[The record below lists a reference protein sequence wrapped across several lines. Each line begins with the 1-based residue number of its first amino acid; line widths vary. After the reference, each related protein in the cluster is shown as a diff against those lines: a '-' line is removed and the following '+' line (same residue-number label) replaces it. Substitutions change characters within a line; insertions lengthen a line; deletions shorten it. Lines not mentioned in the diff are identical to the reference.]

1 MLKEILLAGKTAR
14 KKSVRIFT
22 VTLSAK
28 HGWIIDVKA
37 IVLRIN
43 SGGGSALVSENLWRE
58 LTLAKA
64 DKPVVVSFGDVSAS
78 GGYYLS
84 CNADSIFADPMTITG
99 SIGVF
104 SMFFNTQDFFKNK
117 LGITFD
123 GVHTA
128 RQPDAITHVSAADGS
143 AEKIYAK

>member
-1 MLKEILLAGKTAR
+1 MQKEILLAEKTVR
-14 KKSVRIFT
+14 KKSARIFI
-22 VTLSAK
+22 SQ
-28 HGWIIDVKA
+28 IIRKARLDDDVKA

-43 SGGGSALVSENLWRE
+43 SGGGSAMVSENLWRE

-64 DKPVVVSFGDVSAS
+64 DKPVVISFGDVSAS

-104 SMFFNTQDFFKNK
+104 SMLFNTEDFFQK
-117 LGITFD
+117 
-123 GVHTA
+123 
-128 RQPDAITHVSAADGS
+128 
-143 AEKIYAK
+143 